1 MVKYST
7 NGCNLIFQADILD
20 ENKQLISA
28 VDYYFLEDDGGRFKV
43 SKKNSFIESLSI
55 IEIILINIGTSL
67 VEVGVNR

>member
-1 MVKYST
+1 VQNERLS
-7 NGCNLIFQADILD
+7 D